1 MTEQIA
7 LKFPDGTRAHIKA
20 VALAGESMTATL
32 LRAIGQLQRSAPD
45 PMDHDG
51 PLVQIRADLASLAE
65 RVAALE
71 LPTAIKKTPTAKPR
85 TRSAP
90 VAQPDTDAHDRALV
104 LKDQGL
110 SYPEIATKLN
120 AEGYRTP
127 KGKPLNKD
135 SVYRLLQLQSGTL

>member
-7 LKFPDGTRAHIKA
+7 LRFPDGTRAHIKA
-20 VALAGESMTATL
+20 VALAGETMTATL
-32 LRAIGQLQRSAPD
+32 LRAISQLDGSTPD
-45 PMDHDG
+45 PMDHDEH
-51 PLVQIRADLASLAE
+51 LSQIRADLASLAE

-90 VAQPDTDAHDRALV
+90 VAQPDTDAHDRAQT
-104 LKDQGL
+104 LKTEGL
-110 SYPEIATKLN
+110 SYPEIAARMT